1 MSVIIDFISKI
12 EEPQKSEMLK
22 VYKLIKETVPD
33 ATDNIGYGMPVF
45 KYKEKY
51 LIGFS
56 AFKDHLSIFPGP
68 EPIKKFKN
76 ELAGFKTS
84 KGTIQFTIEKTL
96 PKELLKGIIME
107 RVRLIDY
114 KQNKNIVNLK
124 PEN

>member
-1 MSVIIDFISKI
+1 MSKIIDFISKI
-12 EEPQKSEMLK
+12 EEPQKSEMLN
-22 VYKLIKETVPD
+22 VYGLVKETVPD

-45 KYKEKY
+45 KYKGKY

-68 EPIKKFKN
+68 EPIEKFKT
-76 ELAGFKTS
+76 ELTDFKTS
-84 KGTIQFTIEKTL
+84 KGTIQFTIEKPL
-96 PKELLKGIIME
+96 PDKLLKDIITE
-107 RVRLIDY
+107 RVRLIEE